1 MYIGDD
7 IGSFTPEI
15 LFESWIFGIF
25 ESIWPLI
32 WHNNVLQGGPSGRIV
47 GLGWLRSVMFHHL
60 AHLLGQ
66 FCQFT
71 ISPRRTKQKVE
82 NQSQPN
88 PVIRPDGPPFISRSV
103 VNMCKKGL
111 GVLWV
116 TTKLTLFTQPY
127 SELLHIWPDSLS
139 AWSLGRVNAS
149 VDWCNTQMLFNQFV
163 SSISYQ

>member
-1 MYIGDD
+1 
-7 IGSFTPEI
+7 
-15 LFESWIFGIF
+15 
-25 ESIWPLI
+25 
-32 WHNNVLQGGPSGRIV
+32 
-47 GLGWLRSVMFHHL
+47 MFHHL

-116 TTKLTLFTQPY
+116 STKLTLFTQPY
-127 SELLHIWPDSLS
+127 SWDFADLDQTNFQLGPWFRECFCWLVQNPNVVQSVRRRYLISRVGRSDYAVTHSPVRQSCKCWGKQVLPPPTPTDELVSYRH
-139 AWSLGRVNAS
+139 GRS
-149 VDWCNTQMLFNQFV
+149 KCPKFV
-163 SSISYQ
+163 VH